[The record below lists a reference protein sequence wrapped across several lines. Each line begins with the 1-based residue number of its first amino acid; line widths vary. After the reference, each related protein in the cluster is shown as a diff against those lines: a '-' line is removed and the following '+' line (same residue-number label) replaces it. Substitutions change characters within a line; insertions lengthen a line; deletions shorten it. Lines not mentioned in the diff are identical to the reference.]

1 MRVHMY
7 ICVPGA
13 GNVAALNTLGFVEA
27 AESLRWCAERYRAS
41 GGGGDGGLAGVGAV
55 IAHDRRRGCHL
66 SVSAAVR
73 VDYCNFTVN
82 FVWVA
87 EGERAI

>member
-1 MRVHMY
+1 MRVHMG

-27 AESLRWCAERYRAS
+27 AESLRWSAERCRAS
-41 GGGGDGGLAGVGAV
+41 GCGGDGGLAGFGAV
-55 IAHDRRRGCHL
+55 IAHDWRSGCHL

-73 VDYCNFTVN
+73 VDCCNFTVN

-87 EGERAI
+87 EGEGAI